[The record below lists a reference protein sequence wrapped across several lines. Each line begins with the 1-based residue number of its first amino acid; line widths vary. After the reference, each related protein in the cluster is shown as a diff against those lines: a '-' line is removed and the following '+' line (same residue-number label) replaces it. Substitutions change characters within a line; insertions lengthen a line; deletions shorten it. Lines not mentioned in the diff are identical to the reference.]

1 MNNTRIRYQKTASGV
16 LQSRRY
22 FVTKT
27 GQEVYVQLD
36 LNVKKYRIL
45 DSTSGVEVATGGNT
59 RNISV
64 LKIQSKKGLVA
75 LGVSFAEE
83 TRNRDHSASTEAAV
97 SASN

>member
-1 MNNTRIRYQKTASGV
+1 MNNTRIRYQKTAQGV

-22 FVTKT
+22 FTTKA

-36 LNVKKYRIL
+36 LNGKKYRIL
-45 DSTSGVEVATGGNT
+45 DSTSNVAVSSGGNT

-64 LKIQSKKGLVA
+64 LKIQSKKGLMA
-75 LGVSFAEE
+75 LGVEFAPEQRE
-83 TRNRDHSASTEAAV
+83 RGGSVSNEAVA